1 MELTTLVFV
10 ALTILIGLMLTE
22 LLARACEITMTW
34 TSFVFGAVFW
44 GGVYFTA
51 VFWQT
56 PVVIVVFVSFFL
68 HLYFLKP
75 TGFVGMNHGALP
87 PNWYK

>member
-10 ALTILIGLMLTE
+10 ALTVFIGLMMTE

-34 TSFVFGAVFW
+34 TSFIVGAVFW
-44 GGVYFTA
+44 GAVYFTA
-51 VFWQT
+51 VLGQT
-56 PVVIVVFVSFFL
+56 PVVIVVFISFFL

-75 TGFVGMNHGALP
+75 TGFVGMNHGELP